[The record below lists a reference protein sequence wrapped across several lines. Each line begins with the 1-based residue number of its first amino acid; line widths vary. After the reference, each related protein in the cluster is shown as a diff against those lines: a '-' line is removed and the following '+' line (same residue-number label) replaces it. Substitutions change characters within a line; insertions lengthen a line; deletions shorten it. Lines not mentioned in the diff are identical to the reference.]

1 MFEDISP
8 EVGEIDEAAVDEA
21 MSQSPDDLMAL
32 LGDMVQATDEELRRK
47 AKELAARLVLD
58 RSRVGQPGGRGTARM
73 RRVPADS
80 GGDIDLDASM
90 DAIVEARA
98 GGRSASLEEIWARD
112 WARTDLAICVL
123 LDTSGSMS
131 GDRLTASALTAAA
144 CAWRAPGELAVLQF
158 AKEVT
163 VLRPIEG
170 GKSSGTV
177 VGEVLGLRGHGVT
190 GLAGALKAAS
200 DELGRARASRRVVVL
215 LSDCRATDDED
226 PVPFAKRIS
235 ELLILTPDDDTEAA
249 SELAAEANG
258 QWRHLPGPTA
268 APALI
273 NDLLG

>member
-21 MSQSPDDLMAL
+21 MSSSPDDLMAL
-32 LGDMVQATDEELRRK
+32 LGDMLQATDEELRRK

-58 RSRVGQPGGRGTARM
+58 RARIGQPGGRGTARM
-73 RRVPADS
+73 RRVPADY

-90 DAIVEARA
+90 DAIIEARS
-98 GGRSASLEEIWARD
+98 GGRAASLEEIWARD
-112 WARTDLAICVL
+112 WARTDLAICVV

-131 GDRLTASALTAAA
+131 GDRLTASALSAAA
-144 CAWRAPGELAVLQF
+144 CAWRAPGELSVLQF

-163 VLRPIEG
+163 VIRPIEG
-170 GKSSGTV
+170 GKSSGAL

-190 GLAGALKAAS
+190 GLAGALKAAA
-200 DELGRARASRRVVVL
+200 DELGRARASRRVVLL

-226 PVPFAKRIS
+226 PIPFAKRID
-235 ELLILTPDDDTEAA
+235 ELLILTPDDDTD
-249 SELAAEANG
+249 AAEELVAKANG
-258 QWRHLPGPTA
+258 KWRYLPGPTA
-268 APALI
+268 APQLI

>member
-21 MSQSPDDLMAL
+21 MSSSPDDLMAL
-32 LGDMVQATDEELRRK
+32 LGDMVQATDEDLRRK

-73 RRVPADS
+73 RRVPADV

-158 AKEVT
+158 AKEVK

-170 GKSSGTV
+170 GKPSGAL

-190 GLAGALKAAS
+190 GLASALRAAAN
-200 DELGRARASRRVVVL
+200 ELGRARASRRVVVL

-226 PVPFAKRIS
+226 PMPAAKQIH
-235 ELLILTPDDDTEAA
+235 ELLILTPDDDTDAA
-249 SELAAEANG
+249 QELAEASNG
-258 QWRHLPGPTA
+258 RWRHLPGPTA